1 MKPIDQKSLE
11 NHVIVRNVKTAKRN
25 PEALNFYCGRGF
37 APQGLRPASLG
48 NPFNMDSEESRA
60 QVCRDY
66 QHLLKGRFD
75 QIKSPHTPEGIKR
88 AQQKHILGI
97 KNIAIA
103 AANNPDK
110 PIHLYCFCA
119 PLRCHC
125 EVIRARLIVMLG
137 NHWAIGSEKGYAP
150 ERE

>member
-1 MKPIDQKSLE
+1 MKPTSMHGLE
-11 NHVIVRNVKTAKRN
+11 SHILVRNCNENTHPN
-25 PEALNFYCGRGF
+25 ALSFYCGRGF
-37 APQGLRPASLG
+37 HPEGMRPASLG
-48 NPFNMDSEESRA
+48 NPFEMKDESERA

-97 KNIAIA
+97 KNVAIA

-119 PLRCHC
+119 PKPCHC
-125 EVIRARLIVMLG
+125 EVIRARLIMMLA
-137 NHWAIGSEKGYAP
+137 NYWKLEGSEKGSAP
-150 ERE
+150 E